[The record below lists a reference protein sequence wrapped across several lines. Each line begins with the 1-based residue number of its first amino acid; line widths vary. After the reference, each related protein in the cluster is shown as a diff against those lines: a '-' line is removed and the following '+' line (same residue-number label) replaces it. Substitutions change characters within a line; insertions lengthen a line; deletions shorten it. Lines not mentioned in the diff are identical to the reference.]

1 MTPNKRCLAVIAG
14 VIAFWLTLSFAQA
27 EVIGSRPQGCP
38 RAFCGCALS
47 LKLFG
52 KIIPNLNL
60 ANNWK
65 RFPKARKAPGMV
77 GAKNGHVLQLKQHVK
92 GNRWLVWTANSCGRR
107 ICIQERDIGSYT
119 VVDPFGWT
127 TATLE
132 SRLVFGGSR

>member
-14 VIAFWLTLSFAQA
+14 VVTFWLSLHAAQA

-38 RAFCGCALS
+38 KQFCGCALS

-65 RFPKARKAPGMV
+65 RFPKAARAPGMV
-77 GAKNGHVLQLKQHVK
+77 GAKDGHVLQLRRHVK
-92 GNRWLVWTANSCGRR
+92 GNRWVVWTANSCGRK
-107 ICIQERDIGSYT
+107 ICIQERSIAGYT
-119 VVDPFGWT
+119 IVDPRSHI
-127 TATLE
+127 AE
-132 SRLVFGGSR
+132 VK